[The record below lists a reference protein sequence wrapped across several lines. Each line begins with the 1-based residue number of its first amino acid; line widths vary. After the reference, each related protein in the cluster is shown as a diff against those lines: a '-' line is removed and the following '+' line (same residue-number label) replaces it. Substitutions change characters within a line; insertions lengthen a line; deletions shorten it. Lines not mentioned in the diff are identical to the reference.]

1 MQMDDFFRPA
11 CDTLFRARF
20 QREEVADMHL
30 RHNVAHL
37 SHVHRES
44 HFQGICVFFF
54 FLYAFSFRFFHLS
67 LLFFSFSF
75 SLFQFFFSLLLLFPF
90 PFLFSLFLFDQ
101 HSCFSCTLGSP
112 LTRHVSNSRNVVTH
126 E

>member
-75 SLFQFFFSLLLLFPF
+75 SLFQFFFSHFSYFFPF
-90 PFLFSLFLFDQ
+90 HSFSLCFFSTSTRVFRAHSARHLPVTFLILE
-101 HSCFSCTLGSP
+101 TW
-112 LTRHVSNSRNVVTH
+112 
-126 E
+126 